1 MENTCVCCDEI
12 IPEGRQVCLSCEK
25 AILEKSTISVEEAIK
40 AYNEFAKV
48 AQETLGTII

>member
-1 MENTCVCCDEI
+1 MCGSI

-25 AILEKSTISVEEAIK
+25 AILEKSTISAEEAIK